1 MKRGDFYMGM
11 IQLSLND
18 VACSGCIGKIKRKIK
33 RYNGIEEVKILSGSG
48 KIEINYNDAII
59 ELKEINSTIHKL
71 AIRTF
76 D

>member
-1 MKRGDFYMGM
+1 M
-11 IQLSLND
+11 IQLPLND

-33 RYNGIEEVKILSGSG
+33 RYNGIEKVKILAGSG
-48 KIEINYNDAII
+48 KIEINYDEAII
-59 ELKEINSTIHKL
+59 ASEVINSTIHKL

>member
-1 MKRGDFYMGM
+1 MSM

-33 RYNGIEEVKILSGSG
+33 RYNGIEKVKIISGSG
-48 KIEINYNDAII
+48 KIEINYNEAII
-59 ELKEINSTIHKL
+59 ESEEIHSSIHRL

>member
-1 MKRGDFYMGM
+1 MSI

-33 RYNGIEEVKILSGSG
+33 RYNGIEKVKILAGSG
-48 KIEINYNDAII
+48 KIEINYNEAII
-59 ELKEINSTIHKL
+59 ESEEINSTIHKL
-71 AIRTF
+71 SIRTF

>member
-1 MKRGDFYMGM
+1 MSM

-18 VACSGCIGKIKRKIK
+18 VACSGCIGKIRNKIK
-33 RYNGIEEVKILSGSG
+33 RYNGIEKVKILPGSG
-48 KIEINYNDAII
+48 KIEINYNEDII
-59 ELKEINSTIHKL
+59 ESDEINSSIHKL

>member
-1 MKRGDFYMGM
+1 M

-33 RYNGIEEVKILSGSG
+33 RYNGIEKVKILAGSG
-48 KIEINYNDAII
+48 KIEINYNEAII
-59 ELKEINSTIHKL
+59 DSEEINSTIYKL

>member
-1 MKRGDFYMGM
+1 MST

-18 VACSGCIGKIKRKIK
+18 VACSGCIGRIRKKIK
-33 RYNGIEEVKILSGSG
+33 RYNGIEKVKIISGSG
-48 KIEINYNDAII
+48 KIEINYNEAIL
-59 ELKEINSTIHKL
+59 ESEEIHSTIHRL

>member
-1 MKRGDFYMGM
+1 MSI

-18 VACSGCIGKIKRKIK
+18 VACSGCIGKIKKKIK
-33 RYNGIEEVKILSGSG
+33 GYNGVEKVRIIAGSG

-59 ELKEINSTIHKL
+59 ESEEINSTIHKL

>member
-1 MKRGDFYMGM
+1 M

-18 VACSGCIGKIKRKIK
+18 VACSGCIGKIKKKIK
-33 RYNGIEEVKILSGSG
+33 RYNGIEKVKILAGSG
-48 KIEINYNDAII
+48 KIEINYNEAII
-59 ELKEINSTIHKL
+59 ESEEINFTIHKL

>member
-1 MKRGDFYMGM
+1 M

-33 RYNGIEEVKILSGSG
+33 RYSGIEKVRILAGSG
-48 KIEINYNDAII
+48 KIEINYNESII
-59 ELKEINSTIHKL
+59 ESEEINCTIHKL
-71 AIRTF
+71 AVRTF

>member
-1 MKRGDFYMGM
+1 MST

-18 VACSGCIGKIKRKIK
+18 AACSGCIGRIKKKIM
-33 RYNGIEEVKILSGSG
+33 RYNGIEKVKIMSGSG

-59 ELKEINSTIHKL
+59 ESEEIKSTIHRL

>member
-1 MKRGDFYMGM
+1 MSM

-18 VACSGCIGKIKRKIK
+18 VACSGCIGKIKKKIK
-33 RYNGIEEVKILSGSG
+33 RYNGVEKVRIIAGSG
-48 KIEINYNDAII
+48 KIEINYNDEII
-59 ELKEINSTIHKL
+59 EYEEINSTIHKL

>member
-1 MKRGDFYMGM
+1 M

-33 RYNGIEEVKILSGSG
+33 RYNGIEKVKILAGSG
-48 KIEINYNDAII
+48 KIEINYNEAII
-59 ELKEINSTIHKL
+59 ESEEINNTIHKL